1 VNVLYYVGKAA
12 STVTVEVYDEKKNLV
27 RKLTAS
33 GSAGFQTFTWDVKV
47 TQPVAAPAKGK
58 GKSKDPAST
67 EPTLKYASKGKYTV
81 KFVNGGESSEV
92 LVEIR

>member
-1 VNVLYYVGKAA
+1 
-12 STVTVEVYDEKKNLV
+12 V

-58 GKSKDPAST
+58 GKSKAPVPT
-67 EPTLKYASKGKYTV
+67 ESALKYASKGKYTI
-81 KFVNGGESSEV
+81 KFMNGNEVSEV
-92 LVEIR
+92 SMEIR